1 MVDVAGINWAD
12 AIVEERDAALLW
24 SRGLLDLLFCIL
36 PAVLVHLYFI
46 LVGDDKNIYW
56 HWRESRWAENKV
68 ESRQSYNYSGKC
80 TGNTVVLAAGDHGRP
95 SFGEGT

>member
-12 AIVEERDAALLW
+12 AIVEERDAAPIVVKGVV
-24 SRGLLDLLFCIL
+24 RFIICIL

-56 HWRESRWAENKV
+56 RWRES
-68 ESRQSYNYSGKC
+68 
-80 TGNTVVLAAGDHGRP
+80 
-95 SFGEGT
+95 